1 MYMEVLK
8 IGDIEVL
15 INKINSVINSRVVLN
30 EQNQIV
36 EIHILANTSR
46 TPKQVIRDIQS
57 LLITMYNIKID
68 HKIISIA
75 QVYDDV
81 ESLNTPRLIIKS
93 VEYISF
99 NMSGKSKVT
108 LGYDKNVYIGEMEGI
123 HSSNQA
129 YRLVGQATLN
139 AVELFLENYRRF
151 ILEEIKISEI
161 SNRSVVLSAVT
172 VVSKDSEKL
181 LIGKCIL
188 ENDVNG
194 AIAKAVLDAVNRT
207 LEIN

>member
-1 MYMEVLK
+1 MEVLK

-15 INKINSVINSRVVLN
+15 INKISSVINSRVVLN
-30 EQNQIV
+30 EQNHIV
-36 EIHILANTSR
+36 EIHVLANTSR

-75 QVYDDV
+75 QVYDDQ
-81 ESLNTPRLIIKS
+81 ESFNTPRLIIKS

-108 LGYDKNVYIGEMEGI
+108 LEYDNNVYIGEMEGI
-123 HSSNQA
+123 HSSNHA
-129 YRLVGQATLN
+129 YRIVGQATLN
-139 AVELFLENYRRF
+139 AVQLFLENSRRF
-151 ILEEIKISEI
+151 ILEEIKIVEV

-181 LIGKCIL
+181 LIGKCIV

-194 AIAKAVLDAVNRT
+194 AIAKAVLDAVNRM